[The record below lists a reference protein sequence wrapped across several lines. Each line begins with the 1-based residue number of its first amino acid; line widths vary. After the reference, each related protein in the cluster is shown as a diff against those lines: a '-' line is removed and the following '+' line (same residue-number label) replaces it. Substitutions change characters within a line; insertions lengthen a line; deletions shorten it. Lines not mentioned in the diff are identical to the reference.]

1 MKIQIKRT
9 IAILLL
15 VCFLVSITAA
25 AASAKTVK
33 PKITITDVPL
43 YGVSGSASGAVKGV
57 DPSEYKVAVYIYVS
71 GWWTKPYWDSPLTEI
86 KSDGTWS
93 CNIDTGGDDIHATR
107 VAAFLVPAKYVPP
120 EMTGENSLPSKLYK
134 NSVSSS
140 IVKR

>member
-1 MKIQIKRT
+1 MKIQIKRI

-25 AASAKTVK
+25 SASAKTVK
-33 PKITITDVPL
+33 PKITITNVPPS
-43 YGVSGSASGAVKGV
+43 GVSGSASGTVKGV

-86 KSDGTWS
+86 KSNGKWS
-93 CNIDTGGDDIHATR
+93 CDIDTGGDDIHSTR

-120 EMTGENSLPSKLYK
+120 EMAGENSLPSKLYK
-134 NSVSSS
+134 KSVAYSM
-140 IVKR
+140 VKR